1 MIKAPKT
8 TRIIKME
15 KLLKLWRMRRQTI
28 EGKVLITSFGNS
40 KIVYLSL
47 ARAVQSTTI
56 AQLDKIQIEFIWRN
70 EILN

>member
-15 KLLKLWRMRRQTI
+15 KLLKLWRMRRLTI
-28 EGKVLITSFGNS
+28 EGKVLITSFSNS

>member
-1 MIKAPKT
+1 MIKSPKT

-15 KLLKLWRMRRQTI
+15 KLLKLWRMRRLTI
-28 EGKVLITSFGNS
+28 EGKVLITSCGNS

>member
-15 KLLKLWRMRRQTI
+15 KLLKLWRMRRLTI

-56 AQLDKIQIEFIWRN
+56 AQLDKIQIEFIWRI

>member
-1 MIKAPKT
+1 
-8 TRIIKME
+8 
-15 KLLKLWRMRRQTI
+15 MRRLTI

-56 AQLDKIQIEFIWRN
+56 AQLDKIQIELIWRN

>member
-1 MIKAPKT
+1 MIKSPKT

-15 KLLKLWRMRRQTI
+15 KLLKLWRMRRLTI

>member
-1 MIKAPKT
+1 
-8 TRIIKME
+8 ME
-15 KLLKLWRMRRQTI
+15 KLLRLRRTRQLTI
-28 EGKVLITSFGNS
+28 EGKVLITSCGNS

-56 AQLDKIQIEFIWRN
+56 AQLDKIQIEFTWRN

>member
-15 KLLKLWRMRRQTI
+15 KLLKLWRMRRLTI

-56 AQLDKIQIEFIWRN
+56 AQLDKIQIELIWRN

>member
-1 MIKAPKT
+1 MIKSPKT

>member
-15 KLLKLWRMRRQTI
+15 KLLKLWRMRRLTI
-28 EGKVLITSFGNS
+28 EGKVLITSCGNS

-47 ARAVQSTTI
+47 ARAVPSSTI

>member
-15 KLLKLWRMRRQTI
+15 KLLKLWRMRRLTI
-28 EGKVLITSFGNS
+28 EGKVLITSCGNS

>member
-1 MIKAPKT
+1 MMKASKT

-15 KLLKLWRMRRQTI
+15 KLLRLRRTRQLTI
-28 EGKVLITSFGNS
+28 EGKVLITSCGNS

>member
-15 KLLKLWRMRRQTI
+15 KFLKLWRMRRLTI

>member
-1 MIKAPKT
+1 MMKASKT

-15 KLLKLWRMRRQTI
+15 KLLRLRRTRQLTI
-28 EGKVLITSFGNS
+28 EGKVLITSCGNS

-47 ARAVQSTTI
+47 ARAVPSSTI
-56 AQLDKIQIEFIWRN
+56 AQLDKIQIEFIWRI

>member
-15 KLLKLWRMRRQTI
+15 KLLKLWRMRRLTI

>member
-1 MIKAPKT
+1 MMKASKT

-15 KLLKLWRMRRQTI
+15 KLLRLRRTRQLTI
-28 EGKVLITSFGNS
+28 EGKVLITSCGNS
-40 KIVYLSL
+40 KIVYMSL
-47 ARAVQSTTI
+47 ARAVPSSTI

>member
-1 MIKAPKT
+1 
-8 TRIIKME
+8 
-15 KLLKLWRMRRQTI
+15 MRRLTI
-28 EGKVLITSFGNS
+28 EGKVLITSCGNS

-47 ARAVQSTTI
+47 ARAVPSSTI

>member
-1 MIKAPKT
+1 
-8 TRIIKME
+8 ME
-15 KLLKLWRMRRQTI
+15 KLLKLWRMRRLTI

-56 AQLDKIQIEFIWRN
+56 AQLDKIQIELIWRN